1 MKIDISKMPADKT
14 EWKVLP
20 KDNYFYSK
28 LYDILWEQ
36 YRCPIIAMTSFKVDA
51 EKFTEFVQN
60 NCALIEY
67 NRFSNE
73 DAYTVRWNKMY
84 LRFTMTEKGK
94 NLYATYFYPR
104 DEVQTDDLKNILEEM
119 TYIEKEDE
127 INVYLLKGGQSL
139 NFEAVEIAH
148 EKCDIT
154 LNYGEAFSEKY
165 NKLCDIIR
173 QKKEGLITLHGSPGT
188 GKTTL
193 IKNLISDLG
202 KDRKFLIIPSNMIQ
216 SLLDP
221 NMLSVLMNFKKA
233 VLILEDAEVAILSRD
248 DGNMHGASMVSTL
261 LNMSD
266 GLVGKALEITF
277 LVTYNTG
284 KERLDSALLRKGRL
298 LFDHKFRALQA
309 PEAQKLIDY
318 LGFEYTAYEDMSLAD
333 IYNVNKE
340 NFLEEEDVRK
350 YCI

>member
-1 MKIDISKMPADKT
+1 MKIDIHKMPVDTT
-14 EWKVLP
+14 EWKIYP

-36 YRCPIIAMTSFKVDA
+36 YKCPIIAMTSFQVDSQ
-51 EKFTEFVQN
+51 KFSEFVQN

-73 DAYTVRWNKMY
+73 DAYTVSYQNMY
-84 LRFTMTEKGK
+84 IRFTIPDNSKS
-94 NLYATYFYPR
+94 LYATYFYPR
-104 DEVQTDDLKNILEEM
+104 DVVSQDNLKEILENMPYVKE
-119 TYIEKEDE
+119 EDE
-127 INVYLLKGGQSL
+127 INVYLLKGGNSL

-148 EKCDIT
+148 EKCDIG
-154 LNYGEAFSEKY
+154 LNYGEEFIEKY
-165 NKLCDIIR
+165 NKLCDTIR
-173 QKKEGLITLHGSPGT
+173 AKKEGLITLHGATGT
-188 GKTTL
+188 GKTSL

-221 NMLSVLMNFKKA
+221 NMLAVLMNFKKA

-248 DGNMHGASMVSTL
+248 DGNMLGASMVSTL

-277 LVTYNTG
+277 LVTFNTG
-284 KERLDSALLRKGRL
+284 KERIDEALLRKGRL
-298 LFDHKFRALQA
+298 LFDHKFRALRTSD
-309 PEAQKLIDY
+309 AQKLIDH
-318 LGFEYTAYEDMSLAD
+318 LGFDYKATSDMSLAD